1 MNAFLQ
7 QRSQLKRRA
16 SAAASLACFV
26 GAAALGLAALA
37 QAQDVITFG
46 ASLSQTGGMATE
58 GRLVKEG
65 YDFYVKYINE
75 KGGIKVGDKTYKV
88 AIKYY
93 DDQSNANMSVQLYEK
108 LINEDGIKLLLG
120 PYSSGITFAAAAVA
134 EKYQVP
140 MIAAHAASPAVFDRG
155 FKHIFATLTPL
166 AQYTANTIKMAAA
179 ATPRAQRVALISE
192 NALFPKSSGEA
203 AAQQAK
209 DAGLEVVYNE
219 IYPTGTKDFSA
230 MLAAMKSRNP
240 DLLLFAGYTG
250 DATVIA
256 RQIAEVGVNLKM
268 MAVSLGP
275 TLPGFVEALG
285 PKAEGI
291 LEPIQWAPNM
301 TWKDEIFGW
310 TTAEYVELFKKE
322 YGRVPDY
329 HPPQSTAALEV
340 YQRAL
345 EKAGSLDPKKVRDA
359 IAQTNIMTAY
369 GPVRFNEKGQ
379 NIAKGMSVVQIQN
392 GKPVVVYPVEGA
404 QAKFVYPLPPR

>member
-1 MNAFLQ
+1 MNLVSHR
-7 QRSQLKRRA
+7 RSSSKTRF
-16 SAAASLACFV
+16 SAAVSSLLLAGVF
-26 GAAALGLAALA
+26 GATTPA

-46 ASLSQTGGMATE
+46 ASLSLTGNLATE
-58 GRLVKEG
+58 GSLVKEG
-65 YDFYVKYINE
+65 YDFYVRRINE

-88 AIKYY
+88 AMKYY
-93 DDQSNANMSVQLYEK
+93 DDASTASTSVQLYEK

-120 PYSSGITFAAAAVA
+120 PYSSGVTFAAAAVA

-140 MIAAHAASPAVFDRG
+140 MIAAHAASPAIFDRG
-155 FKHIFATLTPL
+155 FKYIFATLTPL
-166 AQYTANTIKMAAA
+166 AQYTGNSIKMAAA
-179 ATPRAQRVALISE
+179 ANPRAQRVALISE

-230 MLAAMKSRNP
+230 MLAALKSKNP
-240 DLLLFAGYTG
+240 DFLLFAGYTG
-250 DATVIA
+250 DATVIS
-256 RQIAEVGVNLKM
+256 RQVAEVGVPLKM
-268 MAVSLGP
+268 FAVSLGP

-301 TWKDEIFGW
+301 TFKDEIFGW
-310 TTAEYVELFKKE
+310 TSPQYAELFNKE
-322 YGRVPDY
+322 YGRIPDY

-345 EKAGSLDPKKVRDA
+345 EKAGTLDPKKVRDA
-359 IAQTNIMTAY
+359 IAETNIMPAY
-369 GPVRFNEKGQ
+369 GPIRFNEKGQ
-379 NIAKGMSVVQIQN
+379 IIAKGMSVVQVQN
-392 GKPVVVYPVEGA
+392 GKAVVVYPLEGA

>member
-1 MNAFLQ
+1 MNQAAELRPARGRRTFVTAFLG
-7 QRSQLKRRA
+7 SFLFA
-16 SAAASLACFV
+16 GTLGIAAT
-26 GAAALGLAALA
+26 A

-65 YDFYVKYINE
+65 YDFYVKKINE

-93 DDQSNANMSVQLYEK
+93 DDASTPATSVQLYEK

-120 PYSSGITFAAAAVA
+120 PYSSGVTFAAAAVA

-155 FKHIFATLTPL
+155 FKYIFATLTPID
-166 AQYTANTIKMAAA
+166 QYTSNMIKMAAA
-179 ATPRAQRVALISE
+179 ANPRAQRVALISE

-209 DAGLEVVYNE
+209 EAGLEVVYNE

-230 MLAAMKSRNP
+230 MLAALKSKNP

-256 RQIAEVGVNLKM
+256 RQIAEVGVPLKM
-268 MAVSLGP
+268 FGVLLGP

-310 TTAEYVELFKKE
+310 TATQYSELFKQE
-322 YGRVPDY
+322 YGRIPDY

-359 IAQTNIMTAY
+359 IAETNLMTAY
-369 GPVRFNEKGQ
+369 GPIRFNEKGQ
-379 NIAKGMSVVQIQN
+379 NIAKGMSVVQVQN
-392 GKPVVVYPVEGA
+392 GKPVVVFPLEGA
-404 QAKFVYPLPPR
+404 QAKFIFPLPPR

>member
-1 MNAFLQ
+1 MNPAADR
-7 QRSQLKRRA
+7 RSPRNRPRFA
-16 SAAASLACFV
+16 IASLATLLVAGTFGV
-26 GAAALGLAALA
+26 ATLA

-46 ASLSQTGGMATE
+46 TALSLTGGMATE
-58 GRLVKEG
+58 GSLVKEG
-65 YDFYVKYINE
+65 YDFYVKHINE
-75 KGGIKVGDKTYKV
+75 KGGIKVGNKTYKV

-93 DDQSNANMSVQLYEK
+93 DDQSTAATSVQLYEK
-108 LINEDGIKLLLG
+108 MINEDGIKLLLG
-120 PYSSGITFAAAAVA
+120 PYSSGITFATSAVA

-140 MIAAHAASPAVFDRG
+140 MIAAHAATPAIYERG
-155 FKHIFATLTPL
+155 FKYIFATLTPL
-166 AQYTANTIKMAAA
+166 DQYTANTIKMAAA
-179 ATPRAQRVALISE
+179 ANPRAQRVALISE

-209 DAGLEVVYNE
+209 AAGLEVVYNE

-230 MLAAMKSRNP
+230 MLAAMKTKNP

-250 DATVIA
+250 DATVVA
-256 RQIAEVGVNLKM
+256 RQIAEVGIPLKM
-268 MAVSLGP
+268 FAVSLGP
-275 TLPGFVEALG
+275 TLPGFISALG

-291 LEPIQWAPNM
+291 LEPIQWAPNSPY
-301 TWKDEIFGW
+301 KDEIFGW
-310 TTAEYVELFKKE
+310 TAQQYADIFAKE

-345 EKAGSLDPKKVRDA
+345 EKAGTLDPKKVRDE

-379 NIAKGMSVVQIQN
+379 NIAKGMLVVQVQN
-392 GKPVVVYPVEGA
+392 GKAVVVYPAEGA
-404 QAKFVYPLPPR
+404 QAKFVYPIPH

>member
-1 MNAFLQ
+1 MNAATQ
-7 QRSQLKRRA
+7 YRSTLKRRL
-16 SAAASLACFV
+16 STAASLACFV
-26 GAAALGLAALA
+26 GAATFGLAAPA

-46 ASLSQTGGMATE
+46 AALSLTGKTATE
-58 GRLVKEG
+58 GKLVKEG
-65 YDFYVKYINE
+65 YDIYVKYINE

-93 DDQSNANMSVQLYEK
+93 DDQSTAATSVQLYEK

-155 FKHIFATLTPL
+155 FKYIFATLTPL
-166 AQYTANTIKMAAA
+166 AQYTGNTIKMAAA
-179 ATPRAQRVALISE
+179 ANPRAQRVALISE

-230 MLAAMKSRNP
+230 MLAAMKSKSP
-240 DLLLFAGYTG
+240 DFLLFAGYTG

-256 RQIAEVGVNLKM
+256 RQIAEVGIPLKM
-268 MAVSLGP
+268 FAVSLGP

-340 YQRAL
+340 YQRAI
-345 EKAGSLDPKKVRDA
+345 EKAGSLDPKKIRDA

-379 NIAKGMSVVQIQN
+379 NIAKGMSAVQIQN

>member
-1 MNAFLQ
+1 MNAVLQ
-7 QRSQLKRRA
+7 QRSQLKRRF

-26 GAAALGLAALA
+26 GAAALGLAAPT

-166 AQYTANTIKMAAA
+166 AQYTGNTIKMAAA

-275 TLPGFVEALG
+275 TLPGFVESLG

-340 YQRAL
+340 YQRAI
-345 EKAGSLDPKKVRDA
+345 EKAGSLDPKKIRDA